1 MDAERT
7 AREQTGTEAQE
18 HDPDLRTRRH
28 GRDDGEDASTAA
40 RPILATS
47 QEPSEADKAR
57 GPMDCSDDPDARLYT
72 TAPLE
77 AEDGTTYVIQQ
88 QNVGPD
94 NELGGGEWPDPET
107 PPRSPASGAA

>member
-1 MDAERT
+1 VSSTDEPI
-7 AREQTGTEAQE
+7 GTEDAG
-18 HDPDLRTRRH
+18 T
-28 GRDDGEDASTAA
+28 EDESDATGTAA

-47 QEPSEADKAR
+47 NEPSEADKAR
-57 GPMDCSDDPDARLYT
+57 GPIDLSDDPEARLYT

-107 PPRSPASGAA
+107 PPHSPAPGAA